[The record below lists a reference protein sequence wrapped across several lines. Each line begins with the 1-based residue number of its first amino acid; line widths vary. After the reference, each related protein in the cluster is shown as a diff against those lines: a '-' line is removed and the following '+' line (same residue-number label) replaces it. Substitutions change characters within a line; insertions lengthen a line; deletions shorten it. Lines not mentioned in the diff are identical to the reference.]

1 MKNRLALILFVA
13 SLVFSLSSCL
23 KETQPT
29 GTITKE
35 RLDQVLDEDPGK
47 FSAQVQAIY
56 NDIQDWE
63 GAGLSHNYFGQMGF
77 NYLTSLMGN
86 DMIMTGRFSLSLYH
100 YLLDYWQHNY
110 NPVEIRWQEYY
121 KHIADANVILRSV
134 PEDSEDPTM
143 LQYRAVALGIR
154 GYSYLYLSYL
164 YQHSYYV
171 GADDTNWGKGEH
183 YDFSKD
189 LLCPLILED
198 TGDEDQP
205 RATVDV
211 IFNQIIKDLT
221 ASYELF
227 EELGAVHTPFA
238 TDFDGC
244 VVATYLARAYMIKHE
259 WAKAKQYAEVVMDE
273 FTVLQ
278 GDQLLQGFSEIS
290 LPDVV
295 FGCDITADNTGIYRS
310 WFSQMD
316 YFGDGYAAIGVWRAG
331 FAPFVDAIDDNDIRR
346 EWFLDARNDYL
357 PLAAVL
363 YQSVK
368 FIGAGR
374 SKVFATIKA
383 DEDGYPTWDGT
394 GWELGDYIY
403 LRSEEAYFMYMECL
417 AHEGDLE
424 GAEELLTAFMQTRNP
439 EYEVPSEASGNK
451 ANLIEEIIF
460 QKRVEFWGE
469 GMEFLDNRRLNIPV
483 DRTAETWGE
492 APVNNKARLWTP
504 GVNNHL
510 PGADIYA
517 EQESENFLYQLPDS
531 EVETNAQITEDDQN

>member
-35 RLDQVLDEDPGK
+35 RLDQVLDENPDK
-47 FSAQVQAIY
+47 FAAQVQAIY

-63 GAGLSHNYFGQMGF
+63 GVGQSHNYFGQMGF
-77 NYLTSLMGN
+77 NYLTALMGN
-86 DMIMTGRFSLSLYH
+86 DLVMTGRFGMSLYH

-110 NPVEIRWQEYY
+110 APAEIRWQEYY

-134 PEDSEDPTM
+134 PEDTEDPTM

-154 GYSYLYLSYL
+154 GYSYLQLSYL
-164 YQHSYYV
+164 FQHSYYV
-171 GADDTNWGKGEH
+171 GADGTKWGKGDH

-189 LLCPLILED
+189 LLCPRITET
-198 TGDEDQP
+198 TGEEDQP
-205 RATVDV
+205 RATVEE
-211 IFNQIIKDLT
+211 IFEQLIGDLK

-227 EELGAVHTPFA
+227 EELDAIHTPFA

-244 VVATYLARAYMIKHE
+244 VVAMYLARAYMIKHE
-259 WAKAKQYAEVVMDE
+259 WAEARKYAEVVMDE
-273 FTVLQ
+273 YTILQ

-295 FGCDITADNTGIYRS
+295 FGCDITADNSGIYRS
-310 WFSQMD
+310 WFSMMD
-316 YFGDGYAAIGVWRAG
+316 YFGDGYAGIGVWRAG
-331 FAPFVDAIDDNDIRR
+331 FGPFVDAIADDDIRR
-346 EWFLDARNDYL
+346 EWFLDMRNDYL
-357 PLAAVL
+357 GLASVL
-363 YQSVK
+363 YQSIK

-374 SKVFATIKA
+374 SKVFATITV
-383 DEDGYPTWDGT
+383 DEKGYPSWDT
-394 GWELGDYIY
+394 SGWELGDYIY
-403 LRSEEAYFMYMECL
+403 LRSEEAYFMYIECL
-417 AHEGDLE
+417 AHEGDLQ
-424 GAEELLTAFMQTRNP
+424 GAAQLLTLVMQTRQ
-439 EYEVPSEASGNK
+439 PSYVCTATSK
-451 ANLIEEIIF
+451 ADLLEEIIF

-483 DRTAETWGE
+483 DRTKETWGE
-492 APVNNKARLWTP
+492 ASVDDMVRLMTP

-510 PGADIYA
+510 PGADFYA
-517 EQESENFLYQLPDS
+517 EQESEDFLYQLPDS
-531 EVETNAQITEDDQN
+531 EMETNKQITEDDQN